1 MDVRA
6 AIEKRRA
13 YRSLLPVD
21 ITSELLEKLATAAS
35 LAPSCF
41 NKQPWRFVAVYDK
54 EILAQLHQALSKG
67 NEWVQDASMI
77 IAVCSQRDLDC
88 VLGQREY
95 FLFDTGMATAFLML
109 RATELGLV
117 AHPFAGYKPKLVAEI
132 LDIPPELTV
141 IALVAV
147 GVHTHE
153 ISPRL
158 SESQIRDEGQRPER
172 LALKEFF
179 YEDRFPDHGQP
190 S

>member
-1 MDVRA
+1 MDVKQ
-6 AIEKRRA
+6 AIRKRRA
-13 YRSLLPVD
+13 FRSLSPVD
-21 ITSELLEKLATAAS
+21 ITPELLQELATAAS

-41 NKQPWRFVAVYDK
+41 NKQPWRFVAVHDK
-54 EILAQLHQALSKG
+54 EILAQLHHTLSKG

-77 IAVCSQRDLDC
+77 IAVCSQKEMDC
-88 VLGQREY
+88 VIGPREY
-95 FLFDTGMATAFLML
+95 FLFDTGMATAILML

-132 LDIPPELTV
+132 LNIPPELTV

-158 SESQIRDEGQRPER
+158 SESQIRDEGQRPGR

-179 YEDRFPDHGQP
+179 HENRFPAEGQ
-190 S
+190 